1 MEDSKYDAL
10 KDSALYNSTTKIEE
24 AKRFLANVVWTYEEV
39 RERGTAPKDGKH
51 NRITMRR
58 FAPGAPGGCVREVLD
73 LLTQQA
79 PYADPVISNMVFP
92 GKWRPKY
99 SWFRKDSRYETVNYK
114 THTVT
119 LIQDLVPADDNGE
132 VENINGG
139 GNCSQIE
146 EFQYVWDA
154 AEVTSPEPPYPQGV
168 TYSVQGVNRDDESG
182 LFNYV
187 IRKTVAVMQHTSPY
201 VSAKTAT
208 STRVTESWSNLY
220 DSDLAELDLPEEGTN
235 LETGEAVT
243 VERRKN
249 PDCTWDIAVHRTKT
263 TPNEA
268 AEQCKKVLTQHEH
281 STSKGGQTA
290 PLGEA
295 PAAKG
300 GVHYEYA
307 SKLEEDGTYTNT
319 VGKTTEI
326 NVNGHTVQ
334 RRGTLY
340 GVQKTVTDVN
350 TTSNPAN
357 DAVGIGE
364 SIEVTRT
371 PGGLY
376 NVERTCFILCV
387 PPDLGEVRTTTI
399 AQSSCQTKDVADEK
413 ISDEAT
419 ASGGV
424 ITNYQQ
430 NLNEFGKWERCTT
443 VITEIPVTD
452 CTVQTEVTLRGTRVT
467 TVDIHQPENVA
478 QETKATCI
486 GDSVQITKTDGGL
499 YNVTKTSVC
508 MADEMCT
515 GWSGSATV
523 FEKNYSCQTVGPEKL
538 SCLGKGIN
546 SIEVACNGVIKSA
559 SSSLTELGAYEN
571 SETEKQ
577 EISVPCAVVQ
587 VETTAF
593 GKNTTVI
600 HQNQATCRSSD
611 QAGVTI
617 RNDLTDGGLYD
628 VTVTCVCREET
639 EWVYGAAHTH
649 FLDQTRTEVQ
659 GATNKPADLTGDTYG
674 SMSVALCDD
683 GKYDYTKVVACP
695 IARSWEGRGEAYG
708 NGMTVTVNEHKN
720 ADEVETTPASEQGVI
735 YRNSKELNEY
745 GKYDIEYTTQK
756 AGCFWEHTITLPQDN
771 GISYLYFYENAP
783 TPRVPEYSGTVS
795 HATASV
801 SRDQFGLFS
810 GSVTVTFRPD
820 KDDPSSGG
828 GSSDDDDDDKDTS
841 TQPGGTCNTLGRTT
855 IAAWSIKDKVVKSTT
870 TEFYNGIAYDVTWS
884 AKYHAGF
891 ITDGT
896 TATFEEG
903 AHLSMPGAAPGGI
916 TPYAAGAF
924 YSYYTEVK
932 RESVAKAADGTVDE
946 NGAPVVSSGSGS

>member
-24 AKRFLANVVWTYEEV
+24 AKRFLANVVWTYETV
-39 RERGTAPKDGKH
+39 SERGTAPKDGKH
-51 NRITMRR
+51 NRITIRR

-92 GKWRPKY
+92 GKWQPKV

-119 LIQDLVPADDNGE
+119 LVQELVPADDNGE
-132 VENINGG
+132 VENIPGG
-139 GNCSQIE
+139 GNCAQSE

-168 TYSVQGVNRDDESG
+168 TYRVQGVNRDDESG
-182 LFNYV
+182 LFSYV
-187 IRKTVAVMQHTSPY
+187 IHKTVAHMQYTPPY

-220 DSDLAELDLPEEGTN
+220 DSDLAELDLPEEGTD

-243 VERRKN
+243 VERRQN
-249 PDCTWDIAVHRTKT
+249 DDCTWDIAVHRTKT

-281 STSKGGQTA
+281 STSKSGQTA

-326 NVNGHTVQ
+326 NINSHAVQ

-350 TTSNPAN
+350 TTDNPVN
-357 DAVGIGE
+357 DPVGIGE
-364 SIEVTRT
+364 TIEVTRT

-376 NVERTCFILCV
+376 NVERTCFILCA
-387 PPDLGEVRTTTI
+387 PSELAETRATTI
-399 AQSSCQTKDVADEK
+399 AQSSCLTKDVADEK

-424 ITNYQQ
+424 ITSYQQ
-430 NLNEFGKWERCTT
+430 SMNEIGKWERCTT
-443 VITEIPVTD
+443 VVTEIPVTD
-452 CTVQTEVTLRGTRVT
+452 CAVQTEVTIRGTRVT
-467 TVDIHQPENVA
+467 TVNIHQPENVA

-499 YNVTKTSVC
+499 YNISKTSVR
-508 MADEMCT
+508 MAEEMCT

-538 SCLGKGIN
+538 SCLGEGID
-546 SIEVACNGVIKSA
+546 SIGVASNGVIKTA

-571 SETEKQ
+571 TESEKQ
-577 EISVPCAVVQ
+577 EIGVECAVVQ

-600 HQNQATCRSSD
+600 HQNQAASQSSD

-639 EWVYGAAHTH
+639 EWEYGAVHTH

-659 GATNKPADLTGDTYG
+659 GATGKPADLTGDTYG
-674 SMSVALCDD
+674 TLSVTLCSD
-683 GKYDYTKVVACP
+683 GKYDYTQTVACP
-695 IARSWEGRGEAYG
+695 VARSWEANSEAYG
-708 NGMTVTVNEHKN
+708 NGMTVTVCEYKN
-720 ADEVETTPASEQGVI
+720 AEGTSTTPTSAQGVI
-735 YRNSKELNEY
+735 FRNSKELNEY
-745 GKYDIEYTTQK
+745 GKYDIKYMTHT
-756 AGCFWEHTITLPQDN
+756 AGTFWHETICLPQDD
-771 GISYLYFYENAP
+771 GMTYFYFYENAP
-783 TPRVPEYSGTVS
+783 TPRVPDYCGNVTS
-795 HATASV
+795 ATASV

-810 GSVTVTFRPD
+810 GSVTVAFRPKGGSD
-820 KDDPSSGG
+820 GSSSGG
-828 GSSDDDDDDKDTS
+828 GTTDPEKDPAI
-841 TQPGGTCNTLGRTT
+841 QPGGTCNTLGRTT
-855 IAAWSIKDKVVKSTT
+855 IAAWSIKNKEVKSTT
-870 TEFYNGIAYDVTWS
+870 TEFYNGVAYDVTWS

-896 TATFEEG
+896 EATFEAG

-924 YSYYTEVK
+924 YSYYTDVK
-932 RESVAKAADGTVDE
+932 REKVELAANEVDE
-946 NGAPVVSSGSGS
+946 NGAPKVSSGS